1 MGKPGK
7 TSNVTWST
15 IRSRTRWSP
24 ELAQRV
30 LSDWK
35 RSGLSASS
43 FAAKHEL
50 GIERIYYWRKRLR
63 ARASELAAHTGLVEV
78 RVAGSSEAS
87 ASSRSPAR
95 VEIELPNG
103 RRLSVEE
110 STDLEQ
116 LGRLVALLERA

>member
-1 MGKPGK
+1 M
-7 TSNVTWST
+7 
-15 IRSRTRWSP
+15 
-24 ELAQRV
+24 AQRV

-50 GIERIYYWRKRLR
+50 GLERMYYWQKRLQ
-63 ARASELAAHTGLVEV
+63 ARAAEEPAARTGLVEV
-78 RVAGSSEAS
+78 RVSGPTEARM
-87 ASSRSPAR
+87 SSRSAGR
-95 VEIELPNG
+95 VEIELLNG

-116 LGRLVALLERA
+116 LARLVALLERA